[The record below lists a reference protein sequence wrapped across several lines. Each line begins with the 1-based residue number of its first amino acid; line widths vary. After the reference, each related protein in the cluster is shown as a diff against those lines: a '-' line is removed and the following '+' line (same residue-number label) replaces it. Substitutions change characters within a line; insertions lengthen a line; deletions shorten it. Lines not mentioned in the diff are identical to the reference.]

1 MGRGGARPCRAKVGC
16 PGIVGFALW
25 GTRLLGRMDVAR
37 RGGWGDGAGG
47 GDGELRVDQV
57 LGAREDFR
65 QWGLRG
71 GGVPGW
77 VPCSS

>member
-1 MGRGGARPCRAKVGC
+1 MYLRGSERRAWPGPGNAAR
-16 PGIVGFALW
+16 
-25 GTRLLGRMDVAR
+25 
-37 RGGWGDGAGG
+37 GG